1 MTRPNPENLA
11 REQVYRKQTCHEKSE
26 TGPIVDTSHGLC
38 YNPSLWKEVSL
49 DGKKTFIS
57 G

>member
-26 TGPIVDTSHGLC
+26 TGPIVDTSHGPC